1 LNPQPI
7 QFSFEFFPPRDAAM
21 EARLW
26 QTVERLTPLKPVFVS
41 VTYGADGSTRE
52 RTHEIV
58 TRIHER
64 TGLVSAPH
72 LTCVGASRD
81 EVLEVAQ
88 RYWDAGIRH
97 VVALR
102 GDPPKGSAAYVPH
115 PQGFAWASELVA
127 GLKTIGDFEISVAAY
142 PEIHPEARSAD
153 ADLENLRR
161 KVDAGAS
168 RAITQ
173 FFFDPDAFLRF
184 RDRAAAAGIGVPI
197 VPGVLPITRFP
208 QMLKFAA
215 ACGASVPVWL
225 QERFEG
231 LDDDADTRAMIA
243 ASVAIDMVET
253 LRRHGVADFHFYTLN
268 RAELVYAIC
277 HCLTHRPA
285 PQVAYA

>member
-1 LNPQPI
+1 MNPQPI